1 MIKMNINK
9 MNREQLKFLLEMN
22 NNTLESLRIGLQNWR
37 NTTINCNVETGE
49 MTQEEFARAWEEAQ
63 EQSKLRIDEIE
74 KENSEI
80 YERLQA

>member
-1 MIKMNINK
+1 MNINK
-9 MNREQLKFLLEMN
+9 MNNDQLKFLLEMN

-49 MTQEEFARAWEEAQ
+49 MTQEEFDKAWKEAQ
-63 EQSKLRIDEIE
+63 EQNQLRVNDIM

-80 YERLQA
+80 YEKLQGGK

>member
-1 MIKMNINK
+1 MNINK

-37 NTTINCNVETGE
+37 NTTIQTQVETGE
-49 MTQEEFARAWEEAQ
+49 MTQEEFDKSWEEAQ
-63 EQSKLRIDEIE
+63 KQNQLRVNDIE
-74 KENSEI
+74 KENAEI